1 MANSIYGATKAE
13 RIYRKTRYECKKSIQ
28 TWGYRI
34 NPDGNS
40 IGFNTVFNEDEG
52 AICTR
57 TLNEMDKQLARDRKT
72 LELDRRLGIGDE
84 ERNTLTEQTLN
95 MVETTIRNAREQLA
109 NW

>member
-1 MANSIYGATKAE
+1 MASSIYGSTKAE
-13 RIYRKTRYECKKSIQ
+13 RIYNITRYQCKKSIQ
-28 TWGYRI
+28 AWGYRV
-34 NPDGNS
+34 NPDGKS
-40 IGFNTVFNEDEG
+40 VGFNSVFSEG
-52 AICTR
+52 EGSLSTR
-57 TLNEMDKQLARDRKT
+57 TLNDIEKWLARDRKT